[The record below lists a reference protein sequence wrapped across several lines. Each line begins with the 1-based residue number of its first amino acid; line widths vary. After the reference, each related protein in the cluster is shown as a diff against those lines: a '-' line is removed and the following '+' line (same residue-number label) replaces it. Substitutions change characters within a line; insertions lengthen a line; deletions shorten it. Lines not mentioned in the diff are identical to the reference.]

1 MTGDLQLLNVFRR
14 KKAKKHNVPNGN
26 TNGNGAVDNATWN
39 SIMNNENPSGIDY
52 QASSP
57 DEKAL
62 VEAADRFG
70 VTFLGEEGNN
80 LLVRTGDHTEMFERL
95 QIIEFTSERKRM
107 SVIVKDKDGKV
118 SFIFIS
124 LSLTSTITL
133 YLIVSC
139 KTSIVGNRISSHNF
153 AAQRL
158 QKQGCIH
165 RTSFHIGKHLLTF
178 FKSLTLLKNSL
189 IVTTTNLFF
198 EQCATF
204 YHLRLA
210 NH

>member
-139 KTSIVGNRISSHNF
+139 KTSIVGNRISSNNF
-153 AAQRL
+153 TAF
-158 QKQGCIH
+158 GIH

-198 EQCATF
+198 EQCATV